1 MILKGVL
8 GKLQDFDVRGKRV
21 ELVRIT
27 WDEVGKKILRKTT
40 SEGREIGI
48 SLDSPLQH
56 EDVLYAG
63 KEEIIVIELLST
75 KSLVIKPQCM
85 REMALLCYHLG
96 NRHTSVFYQDGQIV
110 IPYDNILEEL
120 LVKLGFAV
128 SVEERRLNSA
138 LHTSTGHHHH

>member
-1 MILKGVL
+1 
-8 GKLQDFDVRGKRV
+8 
-21 ELVRIT
+21 
-27 WDEVGKKILRKTT
+27 
-40 SEGREIGI
+40 
-48 SLDSPLQH
+48 
-56 EDVLYAG
+56 
-63 KEEIIVIELLST
+63 
-75 KSLVIKPQCM
+75 
-85 REMALLCYHLG
+85 MALLCYHLG